1 LRYFYG
7 QKVYEKDILDAIR
20 RIGNATERLR
30 PYIKS
35 VGFSLDVES
44 LKTILIYV

>member
-30 PYIKS
+30 PYIKA
-35 VGFSLDVES
+35 VGLRFDFE
-44 LKTILIYV
+44 